1 MSIHVLKSVLVNTG
15 VAFLSLWGFFFQNIK
30 YKLLDYESIIG
41 NFQRKHLWAVVVSD
55 NILIYYPI
63 ITWNI
68 MAAEI
73 GQYLHVAVGH
83 ILLYNIC

>member
-1 MSIHVLKSVLVNTG
+1 MNPSLVIFKDN
-15 VAFLSLWGFFFQNIK
+15 V
-30 YKLLDYESIIG
+30 
-41 NFQRKHLWAVVVSD
+41 HLWAVVVSD
-55 NILIYYPI
+55 NMLIYYPI

>member
-1 MSIHVLKSVLVNTG
+1 MNPSLVI
-15 VAFLSLWGFFFQNIK
+15 FKDNI
-30 YKLLDYESIIG
+30 YGLLY
-41 NFQRKHLWAVVVSD
+41 VVSD
-55 NILIYYPI
+55 NMLIYYPI